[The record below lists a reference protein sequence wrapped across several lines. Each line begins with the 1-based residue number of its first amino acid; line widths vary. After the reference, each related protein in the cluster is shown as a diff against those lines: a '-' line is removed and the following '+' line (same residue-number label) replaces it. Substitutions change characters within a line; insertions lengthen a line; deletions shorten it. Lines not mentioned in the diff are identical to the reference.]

1 MSFVGLCLFL
11 KKKKTI
17 GLCLSLK
24 KNLEAKSE
32 KKKIWKQADNKN
44 NENEWICIEEIM
56 MLVDD
61 NCL

>member
-1 MSFVGLCLFL
+1 MSFLE

-32 KKKIWKQADNKN
+32 KKKRFGSKLTTR
-44 NENEWICIEEIM
+44 IM
-56 MLVDD
+56 RM
-61 NCL
+61 NGSA